1 MTPTNHPVTP
11 LTSASGSQPLA
22 ARPRRLRLPRWR
34 RVGYLLLLLAA
45 LAGVA
50 MLGTS
55 VAPPRDPLNARLDH
69 LTTGLRFDLFR
80 WEVGALT
87 GKVGDLLSNP
97 ATGLAPVEADALVR
111 GYIDAAQRAGE
122 LEGDIERIYSDP
134 QTADPEAATAGQ
146 RAELAT
152 IRRQLDEQ
160 ASTVEAILQGQ
171 LSQIIRQEGLGTAST
186 VWPPPQMR
194 FTEPPQLLVVSPRDR
209 IQRLR
214 SVDLLADL
222 DTADRGRL
230 EEIVQEEE
238 NLSAYV
244 TGIGGYGVFP
254 TMVVD
259 RYGLPWTAET
269 IAHEWVHTYLAFRPL
284 GWAFLKGGDAVTMN
298 ETVASIA
305 GEEMGQMLLQAYYPD
320 LAPPPQPSAS
330 ETLKPANDDGDTF
343 DFGREM
349 HATRVAVD
357 ELLAAGYVEEAEAF
371 MEARRQ
377 TFLENGYR
385 LRVLNQ
391 AYFAFHGSYATGPAA
406 TDPIGPK
413 LEQLRELSPSLNDFM
428 HLASGLTS
436 AAELD
441 EVLAQ
446 QEALAQPELLRNEA
460 ALQ

>member
-1 MTPTNHPVTP
+1 MTQAN
-11 LTSASGSQPLA
+11 QPATLPA
-22 ARPRRLRLPRWR
+22 TKGGGHSRAVSPRRPRLFGLSWF
-34 RVGYLLLLLAA
+34 GTLLLCMALLAGLLLLGASAA
-45 LAGVA
+45 
-50 MLGTS
+50 
-55 VAPPRDPLNARLDH
+55 PQRDPLNARLDQ
-69 LTTGLRFDLFR
+69 LTAGLRFDLVR
-80 WEVGALT
+80 WELDALS
-87 GKVGDLLSNP
+87 GKAGDLLNNP
-97 ATGLAPVEADALVR
+97 AANLSPQESDTLVR
-111 GYIDAAQRAGE
+111 GYITAAQRAGE
-122 LEGDIERIYSDP
+122 LEGEIERIFSDP
-134 QTADPEAATAGQ
+134 QISAPDTATAGQ
-146 RAELAT
+146 RAELAA
-152 IRRQLDEQ
+152 IRRQLEEQ
-160 ASTVEAILQGQ
+160 ASVVEAILQGQ
-171 LSQIIRQEGLGTAST
+171 LSQVIRREGLDTAGA

-222 DTADRGRL
+222 DSAGRGQLETAV
-230 EEIVQEEE
+230 EEQE

-284 GWAFLKGGDAVTMN
+284 GWDFLQGGDAITMN

-305 GEEMGQMLLQAYYPD
+305 GDEMGQRLLQDYYPD
-320 LAPPPQPSAS
+320 LVPPPRPQVAESDGVA
-330 ETLKPANDDGDTF
+330 ADDGDEF

-357 ELLAAGYVEEAEAF
+357 ELLAAGFVDEAEAF

-413 LEQLRELSPSLNDFM
+413 LERLRELSPSLSDFM
-428 HLASGLTS
+428 RLASGITS
-436 AAELD
+436 VAELD
-441 EVLAQ
+441 QLLAA
-446 QEALAQPELLRNEA
+446 QETPQGGAAQP
-460 ALQ
+460 